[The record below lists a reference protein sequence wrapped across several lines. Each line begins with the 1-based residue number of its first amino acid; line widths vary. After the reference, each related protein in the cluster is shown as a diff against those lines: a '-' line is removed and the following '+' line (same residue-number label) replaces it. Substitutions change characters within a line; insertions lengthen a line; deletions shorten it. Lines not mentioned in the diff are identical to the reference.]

1 MLPKLEYFQPEG
13 AVLPED
19 AGKLPTPF
27 FADDGADESVVRE
40 YRIRTGEGAMRW
52 IRERRI
58 SYVRVGRLVR
68 FDPRALARFIEANRI
83 EARE

>member
-1 MLPKLEYFQPEG
+1 MKNDDDTAGLIDIAAAGRTL
-13 AVLPED
+13 AVSPLT
-19 AGKLPTPF
+19 L
-27 FADDGADESVVRE
+27 R
-40 YRIRTGEGAMRW
+40 RW

>member
-1 MLPKLEYFQPEG
+1 VANDDDTAGLVDISAAGRTL
-13 AVLPED
+13 AVSPLT
-19 AGKLPTPF
+19 L
-27 FADDGADESVVRE
+27 R
-40 YRIRTGEGAMRW
+40 RW

-83 EARE
+83 EAREQS